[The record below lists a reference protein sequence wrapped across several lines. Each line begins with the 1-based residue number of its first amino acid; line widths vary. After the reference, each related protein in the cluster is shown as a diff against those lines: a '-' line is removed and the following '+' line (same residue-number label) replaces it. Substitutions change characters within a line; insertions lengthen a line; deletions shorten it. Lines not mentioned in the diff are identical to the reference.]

1 MNKTSTLLCTRMS
14 YRGKNYLKRCVF
26 ILSLQIRF
34 FLFTCFQL
42 FLHQCLSSTTWWAR
56 GCAVWSKEP
65 TPWCGWP
72 YPEPLPELA
81 AGSSSKVSRIESDR
95 FSHCTYRA
103 ALFHFPAILSGEF
116 RHHHHQLASLV
127 LTDCL
132 CCRSQACCGPPASGL
147 DPQLCR
153 GGPEFHESAG
163 DSGVQCR
170 SAAAWWRAQRT
181 VQTSVCLNCDVNDT
195 QHVIHPLKQQ
205 LHEWKFLLFVMFN
218 LFWYTVSFC
227 SLIFKYFPQ
236 WLNVILLRFCTQ
248 VQFWGTCT
256 LPESFH
262 VLLPYT
268 ITGLYFRGKYNT
280 LKFKC
285 IHQQWKMLNIRPV
298 SYLTHRK
305 QYIVTCKYTCDLLL
319 MFVHLITDVF
329 NFYYY

>member
-1 MNKTSTLLCTRMS
+1 MFLYWACRSD
-14 YRGKNYLKRCVF
+14 F
-26 ILSLQIRF
+26 F
-34 FLFTCFQL
+34 FLHVSSCFYINASVPP
-42 FLHQCLSSTTWWAR
+42 HDGREAAQCGARSRHRGVVGLIPSRCQNSQRAVLPRWAASSLT
-56 GCAVWSKEP
+56 GSP
-65 TPWCGWP
+65 TAHT
-72 YPEPLPELA
+72 EPL
-81 AGSSSKVSRIESDR
+81 
-95 FSHCTYRA
+95 
-103 ALFHFPAILSGEF
+103 LFHFPAILSGEF

-205 LHEWKFLLFVMFN
+205 LHERKFLLFVMFN

-227 SLIFKYFPQ
+227 SLIFKYFQQ

-329 NFYYY
+329 NFYSSTIWLF

>member
-1 MNKTSTLLCTRMS
+1 MPQFHHMMGERLRSVEQGADTVVWLALSRAAARTRS
-14 YRGKNYLKRCVF
+14 G
-26 ILSLQIRF
+26 QF
-34 FLFTCFQL
+34 FQGEPHRVGQVLP
-42 FLHQCLSSTTWWAR
+42 LHIQSRSFPFPCH
-56 GCAVWSKEP
+56 
-65 TPWCGWP
+65 
-72 YPEPLPELA
+72 PLRRIQT
-81 AGSSSKVSRIESDR
+81 SSS
-95 FSHCTYRA
+95 
-103 ALFHFPAILSGEF
+103 P
-116 RHHHHQLASLV
+116 ASLV

-227 SLIFKYFPQ
+227 SLIFKYFQQ

-329 NFYYY
+329 NFYSSTIWLF